1 MDEVALRSHNNAERA
16 TEEGE
21 FREEIVAL
29 EIPQRKGKP
38 PVVFE
43 KDEHFMTGLTME
55 RLASLPAAFVPKI
68 WEGNCG

>member
-21 FREEIVAL
+21 FSEEIVAL

-43 KDEHFMTGLTME
+43 KDEHFMTGLTD
-55 RLASLPAAFVPKI
+55 RSGWPPCLRPLYQKS
-68 WEGNCG
+68 GR